1 METERVAALGA
12 PGGGFWGATIV
23 CMESQCC
30 AKPGANNPPSGVSG
44 LLIAVA
50 GSQMRTICPPGD
62 IWQCFEMLFAVL
74 TGWGRFLLASSGQ
87 RPEMLLNPTTEHGT
101 AHSPKCPEC

>member
-23 CMESQCC
+23 CMESRCC

-44 LLIAVA
+44 LLVPK
-50 GSQMRTICPPGD
+50 C
-62 IWQCFEMLFAVL
+62 
-74 TGWGRFLLASSGQ
+74 GRFVPQGISGNVL
-87 RPEMLLNPTTEHGT
+87 RCF
-101 AHSPKCPEC
+101 SPS